1 MSDIKNLI
9 KLAVDAYRGK
19 VQEYSTEQAQDAL
32 RQAMIE
38 LNGGS
43 TKLNMKAIRDGKCN
57 GLFSIVEEILRVTI
71 NDGLADDDF
80 FNTLVDY
87 RNLADG
93 DENKFVVEEASLFI
107 VEDVARGTQGIRRQ
121 RLTGLKEILVPT
133 TTKMVRIYEE
143 LSRVLAGRVDF
154 NHLID
159 VVAQSFKASI
169 LDDVYSVWA
178 KMSGDAVYFPVA
190 GTYSE
195 DDLLDV
201 IAHVEA
207 AAGGK
212 NAMLIGTKKALKPLM
227 ASIKGD
233 NEKNNIDAQGYVG
246 KFYGTPVMAVPQRH
260 KVGTTTFAFSDKVIS
275 VVATEDKPIK
285 VVNEGQSMIIMGN
298 PLNNADL
305 TQEYVYAENVG
316 IAFVMAG
323 NNGLG
328 RYEMT

>member
-178 KMSGDAVYFPVA
+178 KISGDAVYFPVA

-298 PLNNADL
+298 PLHNADL